1 MKAPRAEWIRG
12 RNSKGDRNFAV
23 FIFILFGIAFF
34 AAMQRF
40 KKMNADDRAE
50 GLKKPGA

>member
-1 MKAPRAEWIRG
+1 MNKLVPY
-12 RNSKGDRNFAV
+12 FAV
-23 FIFILFGIAFF
+23 FIFVLFGIAFF

-50 GLKKPGA
+50 GNKKPGA

>member
-1 MKAPRAEWIRG
+1 MNEIVPY
-12 RNSKGDRNFAV
+12 FAV

-50 GLKKPGA
+50 GNKKSGA

>member
-1 MKAPRAEWIRG
+1 MNELVPY
-12 RNSKGDRNFAV
+12 FAV
-23 FIFILFGIAFF
+23 FIFALFGIAFF

-50 GLKKPGA
+50 GDKKPGA

>member
-1 MKAPRAEWIRG
+1 MNKLVPY
-12 RNSKGDRNFAV
+12 FAV
-23 FIFILFGIAFF
+23 FIFVLFGIAFF

-40 KKMNADDRAE
+40 KKMNADDRAD

>member
-1 MKAPRAEWIRG
+1 MNKLVPY
-12 RNSKGDRNFAV
+12 FAV

-34 AAMQRF
+34 SAMQRF

-50 GLKKPGA
+50 GLKEPGA